1 MLIMLRNLFKKRYNT
16 FLTKILCFF
25 LIIILIFFLF
35 QVIVY
40 NYYIKNLDEEIAV
53 YNISDLK
60 NVSDRFSEII
70 TQVKNSMLLLYME
83 DETRYFTFSYSRND
97 FEATPIIRKIHSLVI
112 NNNPFV
118 KDVFFFKKDFDFII
132 TAFSSHKKDM
142 FFDTVYNKPEYQLD
156 FWEELSSGNFSFM
169 YLPSGIFKSKEVDGN
184 EITYLMPVVLKPIDS
199 NGFLIVFLLDIKNVF
214 KQMGQDTDKDLYIYN
229 NGKLIYPDSA
239 ALNLNDIDFKNSNYT
254 KMNNTYYFKKLSNN
268 RDFLFLK
275 TISIKIIQNK
285 MNKVKSLFIFTVILS
300 VILSFIISVIFSIKF
315 NSPIKRIVEAINR
328 GQPHS
333 GFLTNISELNFINKN
348 IQKLVSENIN
358 INQDLNKKNSLL
370 KAYFYQT
377 RFKNIYTAIDD
388 IKDLAFNKN
397 SCFTLI
403 YFIVHYKESF
413 RQIANDQNKATFF
426 LTEYIQKL
434 IEVRFPDSLSF
445 QIEDN
450 QIVTIINF
458 SDKSQNI
465 YNLINNIAE
474 KMQNENDY
482 IFFTIA
488 VSSVYEDASLLNTA
502 YSEIFNIS
510 KQQRLNRNMQ
520 ILTPKDLLN
529 DHNKFYF
536 TSEQEQAFSNHFLN
550 GDNAGC
556 IELVHNIFEINYN
569 KDVPLSYFQKLGIQI
584 INICIKVYN
593 TLNIEIPE
601 TVSVDNLYNQINRCY
616 TLEEFR
622 NLFSVFISQLTA
634 PINNC
639 RSNFDHIK
647 DFVIDYINEHYSEDI
662 YLDLLS
668 KKLNITSSYL
678 SKYFKIKTGVNFIDY
693 LNNVRLDKA
702 KEMLLNTNK
711 RVEYIAEK
719 TGYRNPNSFIRSF
732 KKSIGIT
739 PREFRNNSISAAKD
753 S

>member
-1 MLIMLRNLFKKRYNT
+1 MLIILKNLFKKKYNT
-16 FLTKILCFF
+16 FLIKLLCFF
-25 LIIILIFFLF
+25 LIIIFIFFLF
-35 QVIVY
+35 QVIAY
-40 NYYIKNLDEEIAV
+40 NYYMKNLDEEIAG
-53 YNISDLK
+53 YNTSDLK
-60 NVSDRFSEII
+60 NVSGRFTEII
-70 TQVKNSMLLLYME
+70 TQVRNSMLLLYME
-83 DETRYFTFSYSRND
+83 DEIRYFKFSYFRND
-97 FEATPIIRKIHSLVI
+97 FEATPIIAKIHSLVI
-112 NNNPFV
+112 NNNPYI
-118 KDVFFFKKDFDFII
+118 KDVFFFRNDYDFII

-142 FFDTVYNKPEYQLD
+142 FFDTVYNKLEYQLN
-156 FWEELSSGNFSFM
+156 FWEELSNGNFSFK
-169 YLPSGIFKSKEVDGN
+169 YLPSGIFISKEVDGN
-184 EITYLMPVVLKPIDS
+184 ESNYLMPVVLKPIDS

-214 KQMGQDTDKDLYIYN
+214 KQMSQDTDKDLYVYN

-254 KMNNTYYFKKLSNN
+254 KMNNTYYFRQLTYN

-275 TISIKIIQNK
+275 TISYKTIQNK
-285 MNKVKSLFIFTVILS
+285 LNKVKTLFVFTVILS
-300 VILSFIISVIFSIKF
+300 VILSFIISIMFSIKF
-315 NSPIKRIVEAINR
+315 NNPIKRIMETIDR
-328 GQPHS
+328 GQPNS
-333 GFLTNISELNFINKN
+333 GFLTNISEFNFINKS

-388 IKDLAFNKN
+388 LTFNKN
-397 SCFTLI
+397 SCFSLI
-403 YFIVHYKESF
+403 YFIVHYKESFF

-434 IEVRFPDSLSF
+434 IEVRFLDSLSF
-445 QIEDN
+445 QVEDN

-458 SDKSQNI
+458 NDKSQNI
-465 YNLINNIAE
+465 HNLVNDIAE
-474 KMQNENDY
+474 KMRNENDY

-488 VSSVYEDASLLNTA
+488 VSSIYEDVSLLNTA

-550 GDNAGC
+550 GDNVGC
-556 IELVHNIFEINYN
+556 IELVHSVFEINYN
-569 KDVPLSYFQKLGIQI
+569 KDVALSYFQKLGIQI

-601 TVSVDNLYNQINRCY
+601 TVSIDYLYNQINLCY
-616 TLEEFR
+616 TLEEFK
-622 NLFSVFISQLTA
+622 NLFSVFITELTA

-639 RSNFDHIK
+639 KSNFDYIK
-647 DFVIDYINEHYSEDI
+647 DFVVDYINKHYSEDI

-719 TGYRNPNSFIRSF
+719 AGYKNPNSFIRSF

-739 PREFRNNSISAAKD
+739 PREFRNNSINAAKN